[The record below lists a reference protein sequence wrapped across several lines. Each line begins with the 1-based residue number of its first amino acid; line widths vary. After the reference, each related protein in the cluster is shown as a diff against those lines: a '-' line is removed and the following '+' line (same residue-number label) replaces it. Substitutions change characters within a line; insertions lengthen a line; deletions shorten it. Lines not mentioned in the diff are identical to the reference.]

1 MKLAL
6 LIPISQS
13 KIGSIPETER
23 QFYEH
28 QFSQLQSQTGES
40 EQEDVKLN

>member
-1 MKLAL
+1 MKLVL
-6 LIPISQS
+6 LVPISQS
-13 KIGSIPETER
+13 KVDSIPETER

-40 EQEDVKLN
+40 EQGDVKLN